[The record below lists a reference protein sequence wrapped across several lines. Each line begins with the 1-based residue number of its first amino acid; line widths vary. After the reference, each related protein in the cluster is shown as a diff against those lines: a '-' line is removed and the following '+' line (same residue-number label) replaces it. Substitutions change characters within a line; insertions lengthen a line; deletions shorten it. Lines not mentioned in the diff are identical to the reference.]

1 MVQPIFKSDI
11 VKAKLDASFC
21 PVKNDNYNSLTKEYN
36 YNDHSYNDVMD
47 CDNAIKDSDYEGCC
61 IIKNDGP
68 KETCEEYF
76 DSNDHDLGMNYLF
89 PEEDISYSVCHT
101 EPVRIYVNK
110 FGFGPN
116 KIVNFF
122 QLLLVAIVSLMITAI
137 IACCYEF
144 WLKYSESIDCF
155 YYKSN
160 CKNIGAQR
168 DGKEENVFSLADYM
182 FPNKLSFYP
191 YQFCDDG
198 NNLAG
203 GSKMAG
209 RSKMSGGKN
218 DNNIFVS
225 NYSEYDKQGVKCITI
240 EDDKGKKK
248 VFPYNIA
255 DYAHENL
262 NPNSTLTMIIKSF
275 SFYFLITVLM
285 TRKILHYFFS
295 NISKKYNKNVKN
307 NPIVSNIIFLLLG
320 NVGIGIVLGLTAL
333 LNGTFLNPGFA
344 ILYSFF
350 ILLTFNKWFKSSV
363 DKCKHLIIGDGDQ
376 EKKNLYYSIYTL
388 TKFIKMLYTLRVP
401 NMYNDYKEKYH
412 FVKAVFYTLLTFFV
426 NIFKN
431 MFMIIFIIFSV
442 FISLGV
448 GSVGALFACIYMN
461 LSLLFNIFYIPLS
474 NQLEFFDILKEH
486 GNLLTILFC
495 IGIVGS
501 SVVAEFEPATIGVMS
516 GILAIIILIKTVKG
530 FKKYS

>member
-1 MVQPIFKSDI
+1 MVQPIFKSHI
-11 VKAKLDASFC
+11 IEQKLDASFC
-21 PVKNDNYNSLTKEYN
+21 PVYNNNYNSYTKEYN
-36 YNDHSYNDVMD
+36 YYDVSYDNVMD
-47 CDNAIKDSDYEGCC
+47 CEDVKEDSNYEGCC
-61 IIKNDGP
+61 IIKQKDSNI
-68 KETCEEYF
+68 TCQTYF
-76 DSNDHDLGMNYLF
+76 DSNDHDLGMKYLF
-89 PEEDISYSVCHT
+89 PDSEDISYSVCHT

-168 DGKEENVFSLADYM
+168 DGKQENMFSLADYM
-182 FPNKLSFYP
+182 FPNRLSFYP
-191 YQFCDDG
+191 YQFC
-198 NNLAG
+198 NNGKMAG
-203 GSKMAG
+203 GSKMT
-209 RSKMSGGKN
+209 GGKN
-218 DNNIFVS
+218 DNNTFVS

-240 EDDKGKKK
+240 EDDKGNKK

-262 NPNSTLTMIIKSF
+262 NPNSTVTMIIKSF

-285 TRKILHYFFS
+285 TRKMLHYFFS

-320 NVGIGIVLGLTAL
+320 NVGIGIVFILTTL

-344 ILYSFF
+344 IIYSFF
-350 ILLTFNKWFKSSV
+350 ILITFNKWFKNSLYEFIDLIPGTV
-363 DKCKHLIIGDGDQ
+363 NDK
-376 EKKNLYYSIYTL
+376 ESYYTIYTFS
-388 TKFIKMLYTLRVP
+388 KFINMLYNQDPTKI
-401 NMYNDYKEKYH
+401 YNNYIIKYPYQSTA
-412 FVKAVFYTLLTFFV
+412 KSYTYTFFTFFA

-431 MFMIIFIIFSV
+431 MFMIIFIILSI
-442 FISLGV
+442 FISLGF
-448 GSVGALFACIYMN
+448 GSAGALFACIYMN

-474 NQLEFFDILKEH
+474 NQIEFFDILKEH

-495 IGIVGS
+495 ITIVGS
-501 SVVAEFEPATIGVMS
+501 SVVAEFEPATVGVMS